1 MVGHARGAPPGRC
14 PTPWGPQSSAGLLPA
29 PASSGGDGCLPAGV
43 GSALLSQ
50 EAQTLISNDIR
61 LSTKRVYESRVK
73 IFRFYCQ
80 DIGCLAE
87 TAPPEIIAN
96 FLAILASTLQ
106 FSYQTVCGYRS
117 AVSKLQAGYVGKLI
131 PV

>member
-1 MVGHARGAPPGRC
+1 MRQGVRIPPRLLDSYDTGENQAGRLLGHIGSPIVEERQMVGHARGAPPGRC

-73 IFRFYCQ
+73 IFQLYCWVLGR
-80 DIGCLAE
+80 DSP
-87 TAPPEIIAN
+87 T
-96 FLAILASTLQ
+96 
-106 FSYQTVCGYRS
+106 
-117 AVSKLQAGYVGKLI
+117 
-131 PV
+131 